1 MTKINYIQFL
11 LKKGKIRMYTLKEL
25 LDNDYNPTKYII
37 KDFMLPG
44 AYILAGA
51 PKCGKSILSVQI
63 ATAVANGSDF
73 FNRPTNKGVV
83 IYYAFE
89 DRKESFIKKCSNSMD
104 LSSSVENIIFNNERK
119 SMDAIFKDV
128 EALKKQNNDLRL
140 VIVDTLQLSK
150 NLGDDRL
157 SYGHDYDIIKRAND
171 FAFDNQL
178 CLLFVHHTRKEKADD
193 PFDAI
198 SGTRGLTGACEGMF
212 VLERKDKFNQVG
224 KLYIQG
230 RSQRDNVI
238 TLFFNSSKTIWEYRD
253 EVATDDGFKLD
264 PILEKVVNLVGDNEW
279 RGSATEL
286 ASLINYEKGAI
297 SLSRYLA
304 ANAETMYYNANIKFQ
319 RVRVDSTQRL
329 IILTKIQE

>member
-1 MTKINYIQFL
+1 MKNL
-11 LKKGKIRMYTLKEL
+11 
-25 LDNDYNPTKYII
+25 NDLIKVDYEPSKYVI
-37 KDFMLPG
+37 KDFLLTG
-44 AYILAGA
+44 AYILAGK

-63 ATAVANGSDF
+63 ATAVATGNDF
-73 FNRPTNKGVV
+73 FGKPVNKGKV
-83 IYYAFE
+83 IYYGFE
-89 DRKESFIKKCSNSMD
+89 DRENSFLKKCSSSMD
-104 LSSSVENIIFNNERK
+104 LSCDLQNILFTNERK
-119 SMDAIFKDV
+119 AFSEIFKEV
-128 EALKKQNNDLRL
+128 EDLKNEHEDLRL
-140 VIVDTLQLSK
+140 VIIDTMLLAI
-150 NLGDDRL
+150 GDEDYRITY
-157 SYGHDYDIIKRAND
+157 SHDYNLTKPLND
-171 FAFDNQL
+171 FAFKNQI
-178 CLLFVHHTRKEKADD
+178 CLLLVHHTRKERTDD
-193 PFDAI
+193 PFEEI
-198 SGTRGLTGACEGMF
+198 SGSHGMTGGCEGAF

-286 ASLINYEKGAI
+286 ASLIDYEKGAI

-304 ANAETMYYNANIKFQ
+304 ANSEKLYYSENIKFQ